1 MNPSLT
7 RLDLQSNLIG
17 DTGVAALAHA
27 LSYAASSRSCGWP
40 HAAASITTL
49 NLFQNRIGSDG
60 AACLAHALFFNRSLT
75 RLDLD
80 KNQIG
85 PAGAA
90 ALADALM
97 VNAEYVLQTKIHNH
111 QLVVDSILIGLS
123 VLSLPHR
130 EISCLTAILLIDCSL
145 NL

>member
-1 MNPSLT
+1 MQVNPSLT
-7 RLDLQSNLIG
+7 RLNLQSNLIG

-49 NLFQNRIGSDG
+49 NLYHNRIGSDG
-60 AACLAHALFFNRSLT
+60 AACLAHALFFNRTLT

-85 PAGAA
+85 AAGAA

-97 VNAEYVLQTKIHNH
+97 VNVEYVAYFTFHH
-111 QLVVDSILIGLS
+111 T
-123 VLSLPHR
+123 
-130 EISCLTAILLIDCSL
+130 SCQQS
-145 NL
+145 